1 MKKSVSILFSILVIS
16 FIAKN
21 GFAQEKKTT
30 PVPDNLVVEE
40 VRFTSKGANGQT
52 LIIAYPKNITSSL
65 PAIIHFHGGG
75 FKQGAA
81 EEKTA
86 LLFAKAGFVGIS
98 INYRL
103 SGEAIFPAAVHD
115 CKTAVRWARANAKK
129 YGIDPNKIGAF
140 GGSAGGHLALMLGT
154 SAGDKYL
161 EGDGEYPEFSS
172 NVKTVVANY
181 PPTDFLRMNDV
192 KGDIDH
198 DAAKSPES
206 LFIGGAIQTMKE
218 VVQKANP
225 IAYLDKNDPPMLI
238 LHGRMDGSVP
248 MSQSE
253 LLVAELKKL
262 GIKHEFIIV
271 ENAGHGFKPKPDA
284 NAIIKPSKEEIEQ
297 KWIEWF
303 RGNL

>member
-1 MKKSVSILFSILVIS
+1 MKKDLLRLFIFFVVN
-16 FIAKN
+16 FIAQN
-21 GFAQEKKTT
+21 GFSQEKKTNLIH
-30 PVPDNLVVEE
+30 DNLLVEE
-40 VRFTSKGANGQT
+40 VKYTEKGAKGQT
-52 LIIAYPKNITSSL
+52 LIIVYPKNITGKM
-65 PAIIHFHGGG
+65 PTIIHLHGGG

-129 YGIDPNKIGAF
+129 YGIDPDRIGAF

-161 EGDGEYPEFSS
+161 EGDGEYQAFSS
-172 NVKTVVANY
+172 AVKTVVANY
-181 PPTDFLRMNDV
+181 PPTDFLKMNDT

-206 LFIGGAIQTMKE
+206 LFLGGAIQENKE
-218 VVQKANP
+218 MAKKANP
-225 IAYLDKNDPPMLI
+225 ITYLDKNDPPMLI
-238 LHGRMDGSVP
+238 IHGRMDGSVP

-253 LLVAELKKL
+253 LLVMELEKL
-262 GIKHEFIIV
+262 GIKYEFIKV

-284 NAIIKPSKEEIEQ
+284 NAIIKPSKEKIEQ
-297 KWIEWF
+297 MWIEWF
-303 RGNL
+303 RGM